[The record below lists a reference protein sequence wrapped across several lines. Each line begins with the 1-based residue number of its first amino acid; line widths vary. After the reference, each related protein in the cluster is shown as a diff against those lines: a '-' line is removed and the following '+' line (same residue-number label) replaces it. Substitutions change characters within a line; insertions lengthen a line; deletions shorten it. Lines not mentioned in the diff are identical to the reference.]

1 MHLKS
6 GYVLLNAP
14 ALAVCETPA
23 CTSGVGVAEWVLSY
37 LLGSERYPEGGGQ
50 QSLGLETWF
59 WSAFWWACC
68 LPWEG
73 PDSGLSFP
81 VSPTT

>member
-6 GYVLLNAP
+6 VYLLPNAP
-14 ALAVCETPA
+14 GLAVCETPA

-50 QSLGLETWF
+50 QSLGLETW
-59 WSAFWWACC
+59 
-68 LPWEG
+68 
-73 PDSGLSFP
+73 SGLPSGGLADSLGRDLTLVS
-81 VSPTT
+81 VSP